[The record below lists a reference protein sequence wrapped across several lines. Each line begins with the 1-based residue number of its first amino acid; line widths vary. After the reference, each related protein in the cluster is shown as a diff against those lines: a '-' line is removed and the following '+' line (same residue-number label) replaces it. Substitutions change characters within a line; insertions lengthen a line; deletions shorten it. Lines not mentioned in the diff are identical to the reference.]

1 VKSVQKWDQNVSIC
15 VCAYPVVRWVAAATL
30 YINKY
35 GMKHFKSIG
44 HPVTMSFEPGEN
56 WKWCYVDGAL
66 IA

>member
-1 VKSVQKWDQNVSIC
+1 
-15 VCAYPVVRWVAAATL
+15 VVRWVAAATL